1 MIVALEENGPMPLDI
16 VTFVGG
22 PIETNAYLVA
32 DTETGDALVIDA
44 PHETTG
50 AIVAEAAKRGWTIG
64 RIVITHTHY
73 DHIGDAQALK
83 DATGAPLLAHP
94 LAVDVLANP
103 TSLFGVLPIEVPPVE
118 TDQTLADGET
128 VTLGGHTFSVM
139 HLPGHDPSHI
149 ALVDENQEVF
159 LGGDVLF
166 PGGHGRTDLPGAD
179 QVVMNDSL
187 RRLVEE
193 LPPETT
199 VLPGHGAPTTI
210 GNEAP
215 WIALLHKE

>member
-1 MIVALEENGPMPLDI
+1 MPLEI

-32 DTETGDALVIDA
+32 DTETGDALVVDA
-44 PHETTG
+44 PHETTA
-50 AIVAEAAKRGWTIG
+50 AIVAEAANRGWTIG
-64 RIVITHTHY
+64 RIVITHTHW
-73 DHIGDAQALK
+73 DHVADAQALK
-83 DATGAPLLAHP
+83 SATGSPLLAHP
-94 LAVDVLANP
+94 LAVDPLANP
-103 TSLFGVLPIEVPPVE
+103 PSLFGMLPVDVPPVE
-118 TDQTLADGET
+118 TDETLSDGET

-149 ALVDENQEVF
+149 ALVEENQEVF
-159 LGGDVLF
+159 LGGDVLV

-179 QVVMNDSL
+179 QKAMNQSL

-193 LPPETT
+193 LPAETT

-210 GNEAP
+210 GAEAP
-215 WIALLHKE
+215 WIALLREP

>member
-1 MIVALEENGPMPLDI
+1 MPLGI

-32 DTETGDALVIDA
+32 DTDTGDALVIDA
-44 PHETTG
+44 PHETTPQ
-50 AIVAEAAKRGWTIG
+50 IVAEAEKRGWTI
-64 RIVITHTHY
+64 RNIVITHTHY
-73 DHIGDAQALK
+73 DHIGDAQALR

-94 LAVDVLANP
+94 LAVAALADP
-103 TSLFGVLPIEVPPVE
+103 TSLFGVLPVEVPPAQ
-118 TDQTLADGET
+118 TDDTLSDGAT
-128 VTLGGHTFSVM
+128 LPLGGHNFSVM

-179 QVVMNDSL
+179 QAVMNASL

-215 WIALLHKE
+215 WIALLRDP